1 MTETTKYIGGEYK
14 ILQQFGGA
22 MGHVFL
28 VEKQGIG
35 FPFVLKS
42 YQDIK
47 PHLEELKIGLPLECI
62 KTLSRPFLQKS
73 LTEKYL

>member
-14 ILQQFGGA
+14 VLQQFGGA

-35 FPFVLKS
+35 YPFVLKS
-42 YQDIK
+42 
-47 PHLEELKIGLPLECI
+47 
-62 KTLSRPFLQKS
+62 
-73 LTEKYL
+73 

>member
-14 ILQQFGGA
+14 VLQQFGGA

-28 VEKQGIG
+28 VEKLGVG

-47 PHLEELKIGLPLECI
+47 P
-62 KTLSRPFLQKS
+62 TS
-73 LTEKYL
+73 